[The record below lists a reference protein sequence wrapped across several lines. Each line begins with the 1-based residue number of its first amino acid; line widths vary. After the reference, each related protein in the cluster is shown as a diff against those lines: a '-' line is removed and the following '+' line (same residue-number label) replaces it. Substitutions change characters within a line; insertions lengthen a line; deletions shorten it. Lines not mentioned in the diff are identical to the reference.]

1 MAEEIKEELKEEKTI
16 KVSAKTILEMQEKMA
31 EQDRKIADMEAK
43 GAGIEEILAKSA
55 EAGDTPKLREKKSF
69 EPKFRTVRLRKYP
82 IAGDPENL
90 GYIIGWTNRG
100 AYQTVDRSGVSPQ
113 IVDMIDVVFL
123 GQEKNAEGKIKAE
136 AIRLLD
142 LYNKGH
148 QVHCKILETKRE
160 EIKTP
165 TGEEID
171 VTVFDPAHGLV
182 ATGDKIDGFIVNSEI
197 KYKLKVPGVD
207 DEVWIDSV
215 FCN

>member
-171 VTVFDPAHGLV
+171 VTVFDPAHGLM
-182 ATGDKIDGFIVNSEI
+182 ATGDKIDGWVAQSEI
-197 KYKLKVPGVD
+197 KYKLQVPGVED
-207 DEVWIDSV
+207 AVWIDAN